1 MNSSCRRPA
10 FSLMLLC
17 TSLVA
22 PLLVT
27 GCSSGEDPGAPT
39 DGSPEAV
46 EQDGAHSGL
55 VLAKAGVN
63 PPSEGRFT
71 CWMTGRGFV
80 AGDKVLVNGMTE
92 IPTTFG
98 SSELLT
104 FAGGADL
111 LEGRSSLS
119 LVIFR
124 PGTDLRSNTV
134 EAPVPAAAPKG

>member
-1 MNSSCRRPA
+1 MNSACRRSA

-17 TSLVA
+17 AFLVA

-46 EQDGAHSGL
+46 EQDVARSGL
-55 VLAKAGVN
+55 VIAKAGVN

-71 CWMTGRGFV
+71 CWMTGRGFE
-80 AGDKVLVNGMTE
+80 AGDKVLVNGTTE

-134 EAPVPAAAPKG
+134 DARIPEATPRS

>member
-1 MNSSCRRPA
+1 MNSFCRRPA

-17 TSLVA
+17 ALLVV

-27 GCSSGEDPGAPT
+27 GCSSGEESGAPT
-39 DGSPEAV
+39 EGSPEV
-46 EQDGAHSGL
+46 VGQDAATSGL

-63 PPSEGRFT
+63 PPKDGTFT
-71 CWMTGRGFV
+71 CWMIGRGFQ
-80 AGDKVLVNGMTE
+80 AGDKVLVNGTTE
-92 IPTTFG
+92 IWTTFG
-98 SSELLT
+98 SSKLLT
-104 FAGGADL
+104 FAGGAEL

-134 EAPVPAAAPKG
+134 DARIPEATP